1 MTVDSDLK
9 QFLLDAA
16 GRERPNLIEVPIREL
31 LARWGHKRR
40 GTWVVDGIE
49 RDLKK
54 AGLATEPDFTQGWI
68 DAVVTL
74 VPKRLMKSPNP
85 SADRMPAATEA
96 QDGIPV
102 PGEVTLIIGS
112 LKSASQPVCSVAL
125 DSTLLQAQSLMMKN
139 DFSQLA
145 VMSDLR
151 SLRGAVTWESIA
163 QTSMRMAKP
172 QVRDCVIQA
181 ELVRFEDDL
190 IQHIPQIV
198 RSGYV
203 FVQRHDR
210 TISGIVTTAD
220 LSEEFGRRA
229 TPFFLIGE
237 IERRLRRAVDR
248 IFSQSELNE
257 VRDPRDAT
265 RDVESASD
273 LTIGEYIRL
282 LESPPRWS
290 KTGWQAERSIFIDA
304 LHAVREIR
312 NDVLHFSPDPLD
324 EDQID
329 SLRGFIRWLRFL
341 DPDR

>member
-1 MTVDSDLK
+1 VDSELK
-9 QFLLDAA
+9 QFLADAA
-16 GRERPNLIEVPIREL
+16 SRDRSNLVELPIREL
-31 LARWGHKRR
+31 LGRWGHKRR
-40 GTWVVDGIE
+40 GSWVVNGIS

-54 AGLATEPDFTQGWI
+54 AGLTTEPDFTQGWI

-74 VPKRLMKSPNP
+74 VPKKLMKSGDSLPETK
-85 SADRMPAATEA
+85 PAVPASDEEM
-96 QDGIPV
+96 PV
-102 PGEVTLIIGS
+102 PGEVTLIVGS
-112 LKSASQPVCSVAL
+112 LRSANQQVCSVAL

-139 DFSQLA
+139 DYSQLA

-151 SLRGAVTWESIA
+151 NLRGAITWESIA
-163 QTSMRMAKP
+163 KTSMRMPKP
-172 QVRDCVIQA
+172 QIRDCVTPA

-198 RSGYV
+198 RSGYI
-203 FVQRHDR
+203 FVQRPDR

-248 IFSQSELNE
+248 IFTSTELAQ
-257 VRDPRDAT
+257 VRDPRDTT
-265 RDVESASD
+265 RDVDSASD

-282 LESPPRWS
+282 LENPSHWN
-290 KTGWQAERSIFIDA
+290 KTGWQAERSIFIQA
-304 LHAVREIR
+304 LQSVRGIR

-324 EDQID
+324 DDQIGE
-329 SLRGFIRWLRFL
+329 LRSFIRWLKFL

>member
-1 MTVDSDLK
+1 M
-9 QFLLDAA
+9 DAIA
-16 GRERPNLIEVPIREL
+16 
-31 LARWGHKRR
+31 
-40 GTWVVDGIE
+40 

-54 AGLATEPDFTQGWI
+54 AGLFTEPDFKQGWI
-68 DAVVTL
+68 DATVNL
-74 VPKRLMKSPNP
+74 VPKRLVNTPAGAANRREAGVAEEDP
-85 SADRMPAATEA
+85 S
-96 QDGIPV
+96 V
-102 PGEVTLIIGS
+102 PPDVTLIVGS
-112 LKSASQPVCSVAL
+112 LRSASQPVCSVAL
-125 DSTLLQAQSLMMKN
+125 DSTLLETQSLMMRN

-145 VMSDLR
+145 VMSDRR
-151 SLRGAVTWESIA
+151 SLRGAITWESIA
-163 QTSMRMAKP
+163 KTSMRMISP

-198 RSGYV
+198 RAGYV
-203 FVQRHDR
+203 FVQRPDR

-248 IFSQSELNE
+248 IFSSAELAQ

-282 LESPPRWS
+282 LENPVNWN
-290 KTGWQAERSIFIDA
+290 KTHWHAERSIFIQA
-304 LHAVREIR
+304 LQSVRAIR
-312 NDVLHFSPDPLD
+312 NEVLHFSPDLIED
-324 EDQID
+324 DQIGE
-329 SLRGFIRWLRFL
+329 LRTFIRWLKFL
-341 DPDR
+341 DADQL

>member
-1 MTVDSDLK
+1 V
-9 QFLLDAA
+9 
-16 GRERPNLIEVPIREL
+16 N
-31 LARWGHKRR
+31 
-40 GTWVVDGIE
+40 GIS

-54 AGLATEPDFTQGWI
+54 AGLTTEPDFTQGWI

-74 VPKRLMKSPNP
+74 VPKKLMKSGDSLPETK
-85 SADRMPAATEA
+85 PAVPASDEEM
-96 QDGIPV
+96 PV
-102 PGEVTLIIGS
+102 PGEVTLIVGS
-112 LKSASQPVCSVAL
+112 LRSANQQVCSVAL

-139 DFSQLA
+139 DYSQLA

-151 SLRGAVTWESIA
+151 NLRGAITWESIA
-163 QTSMRMAKP
+163 KTSMRMPKP
-172 QVRDCVIQA
+172 QIRDCVTPA

-198 RSGYV
+198 RSGYI
-203 FVQRHDR
+203 FVQRPDR

-248 IFSQSELNE
+248 IFTSTELAQ
-257 VRDPRDAT
+257 VRDPRDTT
-265 RDVESASD
+265 RDVDSASD

-282 LESPPRWS
+282 LENPSHWN
-290 KTGWQAERSIFIDA
+290 KTGWQAERSIFIQA
-304 LHAVREIR
+304 LQSVRGIR

-324 EDQID
+324 DDQIGE
-329 SLRGFIRWLRFL
+329 LRSFIRWLKFL